1 MGKGFIQC
9 PDHQWD
15 DCHFWTIR
23 FWFHLHFWMR
33 VVNNNAGSQ
42 TTQRRGL
49 PSLETTR
56 KNWRNPASPREYL
69 SIFRVI
75 FSCNKVIMVN
85 PQRIPNIFGPP
96 NVFSKKFGF
105 SDFLVQKRLKIVGEK
120 WWFRTLGVFQNCG
133 VLLKKLSK
141 CPIVKWDVF
150 FCRFRG
156 SVVFDTPIIFSKDK

>member
-1 MGKGFIQC
+1 MTVIFEPSGFDFTYISGC
-9 PDHQWD
+9 GSS
-15 DCHFWTIR
+15 TT
-23 FWFHLHFWMR
+23 MR
-33 VVNNNAGSQ
+33 VAKPPKDGVCHHLKQPG
-42 TTQRRGL
+42 
-49 PSLETTR
+49 

-105 SDFLVQKRLKIVGEK
+105 SDFLVQKRLKIVGEQ

-133 VLLKKLSK
+133 VLIKKLSK